1 MFELIKEIFIGLLT
15 DLDNRFNHTNKA
27 KTLTEHI
34 SCECKCRFDGRRCNS
49 GQGEI
54 MINVDVSVNF
64 SEAKIT
70 SLVIFLITIALLIA
84 VSIYYYL
91 IKYWAKQKHLLSFRF
106 TNNKLKI

>member
-1 MFELIKEIFIGLLT
+1 MFELIKKIFIGLLT

-54 MINVDVSVNF
+54 MINVDVSVENVMCVR
-64 SEAKIT
+64 KIMFGT
-70 SLVIFLITIALLIA
+70 FLHVTINMENI
-84 VSIYYYL
+84 
-91 IKYWAKQKHLLSFRF
+91 
-106 TNNKLKI
+106 